1 MQAFNGYTALLWAAG
16 NGHEA
21 RAEARGGGRGARP
34 AKQQGK
40 HCSAYN
46 GHEARVQRL
55 VAAGAGLDLQAS
67 DSSDGSTALI
77 LAADQEPD
85 IVVWLIEPG
94 ANIGLADNEGGTAN
108 TILHNTVNTT
118 IETLRRRYVNT
129 QL

>member
-1 MQAFNGYTALLWAAG
+1 M
-16 NGHEA
+16 
-21 RAEARGGGRGARP
+21 
-34 AKQQGK
+34 
-40 HCSAYN
+40 
-46 GHEARVQRL
+46 
-55 VAAGAGLDLQAS
+55 
-67 DSSDGSTALI
+67 I

>member
-1 MQAFNGYTALLWAAG
+1 MICKPAMDTLLCCGLLATAT
-16 NGHEA
+16 
-21 RAEARGGGRGARP
+21 R
-34 AKQQGK
+34 
-40 HCSAYN
+40 
-46 GHEARVQRL
+46 RVQRL